1 MRDFID
7 SKNRVVSAENDADAN
22 RQFSSLSAE
31 NAWHIKAGSGGMVR
45 SGVDG
50 LCSYVAPD
58 GKTYRAASLEAAR
71 AMRDGR
77 PTAKDGNDDDLGG
90 AYAFR
95 QSIFAQY
102 QGAANNPPAKAQ
114 SAPARSDDPSGTFA
128 FREAV
133 FAGGRR

>member
-7 SKNRVVSAENDADAN
+7 SKNRVVSAENDADAD

-71 AMRDGR
+71 EMRDGR
-77 PTAKDGNDDDLGG
+77 PAAKQGSDDDPDGS
-90 AYAFR
+90 YAFR
-95 QSIFAQY
+95 QSIFSQY
-102 QGAANNPPAKAQ
+102 QGKPSAKAQ
-114 SAPARSDDPSGTFA
+114 SAPARTDDPSGVFA
-128 FREAV
+128 FREAI
-133 FAGGRR
+133 FAGGRQ

>member
-71 AMRDGR
+71 EMRDGR
-77 PTAKDGNDDDLGG
+77 PAAKQGNDDDPGG

-102 QGAANNPPAKAQ
+102 QVKVDKPSVNAQ
-114 SAPARSDDPSGTFA
+114 SAPAHAGDPSGAFS
-128 FREAV
+128 FRETI
-133 FAGGRR
+133 FSGGRQ